1 MSECVINV
9 HPLNVIL
16 YRKKKNI
23 ERSKGEKNHVGFNV
37 GGMSIQILRFAHGIA
52 IIAENEEDL
61 TSMLEKTKEHHTEIN
76 QRKIKALLCDL
87 RIPT

>member
-1 MSECVINV
+1 M
-9 HPLNVIL
+9 LF
-16 YRKKKNI
+16 YTGKKKTLK
-23 ERSKGEKNHVGFNV
+23 EVKAKKNRVGFNF